1 MVHLLHSTNPTVVVF
16 DRFYCE
22 EAFSFR
28 VKDICPQALRV
39 VDMQD
44 VHFLRT
50 EREALALP
58 SSSRSLADLLSY
70 RPNSQSEAVLR
81 ELASIYRSD
90 LTLVCS
96 PVELDM
102 LQSNYNIP
110 PTKLSLAPFFIPS
123 PSPHKHSH
131 ETSSSFEQR
140 KDVMMIGNWR
150 HKPNVDAAVWAV
162 EEIWPLVTRKLKVVQ
177 QVQGN
182 GGDTMEAISPVKLKI
197 YGAYPTGKAA
207 SLHRPKQNVESLG
220 FAPNV
225 SELCLSH
232 RLMLAP
238 LRFGAGL
245 KGKIVDA
252 WYHGLPVVTTPVG
265 AEGMIRMR
273 DGNSKSKN
281 NGGSDGGW
289 GGLYNRE
296 SAGEIADAVVELYLN
311 NNKARWLQC
320 QQRGFQL
327 LEELYDRDG
336 NLMIVKDAIE
346 EGLAKMQERRDGDV
360 VGGML
365 WREQCRSTEFFSRW
379 LELKET
385 SSSSSS

>member
-1 MVHLLHSTNPTVVVF
+1 
-16 DRFYCE
+16 
-22 EAFSFR
+22 
-28 VKDICPQALRV
+28 
-39 VDMQD
+39 MQD

-50 EREALALP
+50 EREALASSLA
-58 SSSRSLADLLSY
+58 SSSRSLSDLLSY
-70 RPNSQSEAVLR
+70 RPTSQSEAVLR
-81 ELASIYRSD
+81 EIASIYRSD

-96 PVELDM
+96 PVEKDM
-102 LQSNYNIP
+102 LQSNYSIP
-110 PTKLSLAPFFIPS
+110 PTKLGLAPFFIPG
-123 PSPHKHSH
+123 PSTYKH
-131 ETSSSFEQR
+131 ETSSSSSFEER

-162 EEIWPLVTRKLKVVQ
+162 EEIWPLVTRKLQ
-177 QVQGN
+177 QVQKQRN
-182 GGDTMEAISPVKLKI
+182 GGDKMEAPVKLKL

-207 SLHRPKQNVESLG
+207 SLHRPRQNVESLG
-220 FAPNV
+220 FAPNL

-265 AEGMIRMR
+265 AEGMTRMW
-273 DGNSKSKN
+273 DGKNSS
-281 NGGSDGGW
+281 NGDEGW
-289 GGLYNRE
+289 GGLYKGE
-296 SAGEIADAVVELYLN
+296 SAEEIADAVVELYMN
-311 NNKARWLQC
+311 NNKDRWLQC
-320 QQRGFQL
+320 QQRGFEL
-327 LEELYDRDG
+327 LEELYDIDE
-336 NLMIVKDAIE
+336 NLMIVKNAIQ
-346 EGLAKMQERRDGDV
+346 EGLVKMQERRDGDV

-385 SSSSSS
+385 SSSS